1 MTRLEQLHQFLHE
14 DPHDPFNL
22 YALAVEYQKHDS
34 SQALQYFERLT
45 REHEDYLPVYY
56 TLGKFYADLGN
67 TESAIAAFE
76 KGIEKA
82 REQNEVKTQRELRSA
97 LDELMFE

>member
-1 MTRLEQLHQFLHE
+1 MTRLEQLHQFLNE
-14 DPHDPFNL
+14 DPQDPFNI

-34 SQALQYFERLT
+34 SQALRYFEQLT
-45 REHEDYLPVYY
+45 REHENYLPVYY
-56 TLGKFYADLGN
+56 MLGKFYANQGN
-67 TESAIAAFE
+67 TESAIAVFE

-82 REQNEVKTQRELRSA
+82 REQKDVKTQRELRSA

>member
-1 MTRLEQLHQFLHE
+1 MTRLEQLHKFLEE
-14 DPHDPFNL
+14 DPTDPFNV
-22 YALAVEYQKHDS
+22 YALALEYQKHDTLK
-34 SQALQYFERLT
+34 ALGWFEQLV

-56 TLGKFYADLGN
+56 TLGKFYIDEGQNDL
-67 TESAIAAFE
+67 AMKVFE

-82 REQNEVKTQRELRSA
+82 REQNNAKTLRELSTA